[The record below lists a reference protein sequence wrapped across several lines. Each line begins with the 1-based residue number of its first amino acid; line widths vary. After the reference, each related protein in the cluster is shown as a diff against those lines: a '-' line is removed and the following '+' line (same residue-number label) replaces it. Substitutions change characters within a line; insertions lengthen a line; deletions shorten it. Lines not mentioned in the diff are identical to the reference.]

1 MLSSCLSEAN
11 EGSRYSIFNAIFGG
25 SPEGYK
31 IILLTKLVS
40 MALSLGVGPVLD
52 CAALW
57 MQVKSY
63 SIVRGGESSWLF
75 FNTFYTVETV
85 TSMFSL
91 TDFDIL
97 NRNSRQVKQLTNYL
111 PS

>member
-57 MQVKSY
+57 MQVKSHSQSVVFGPY
-63 SIVRGGESSWLF
+63 HESSPLF
-75 FNTFYTVETV
+75 RVEKVHSFFHSVETV
-85 TSMFSL
+85 TSIFSFSN
-91 TDFDIL
+91 FDI
-97 NRNSRQVKQLTNYL
+97 
-111 PS
+111 